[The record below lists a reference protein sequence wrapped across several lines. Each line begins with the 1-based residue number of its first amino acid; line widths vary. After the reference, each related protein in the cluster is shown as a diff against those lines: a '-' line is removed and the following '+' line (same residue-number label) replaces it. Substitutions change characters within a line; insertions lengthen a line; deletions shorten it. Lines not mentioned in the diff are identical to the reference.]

1 MRKRWRRLAALF
13 LAACIPLGLSACG
26 KQTDDTLSGT
36 VYIPEFLEFDLD
48 GWDLQYVSNGCCD
61 GTNVYILGE
70 VGRENEVTDPDT
82 GDTYTDYEYITTLFR
97 LPLDGGTAVQM
108 ENFVPL
114 SEGISET
121 TYDRES
127 YSYIDSIRV
136 DQDGALWVKESLEEY
151 IYDVPEDFDPETDY
165 MWNYD
170 MLENRSVSVQRRL
183 DETGAEVE
191 RVDTEDLQEKLGV
204 SDQNGYVGSTLTD
217 REGNTYAMV
226 EVYSDS
232 GYESKIVVLDPEMN
246 RLFEVKGDNLWGQ
259 LILLGDGSVGINT
272 YKYNQLTGE
281 GGEYLRVI
289 DKKTQD
295 WSETEY
301 PMPVNV
307 GSVYTGSGKYLFYYD
322 NGDSLYGYHADKG
335 AGEKL
340 LSWSSADINRSDL
353 EFFTF
358 LEDGRVVAMTRSWGE
373 DGMEMELAV
382 LTEQDASVLAD
393 RTTLTFA
400 TMYLSYDMR
409 ERIID
414 FNKSQLDYRIEIR
427 DYSEFNTSED
437 YSAGLTKLNTEIIA
451 GQVPDILDT
460 SGLTIRQYGANGLLE
475 DLWPYIEQDEEIGG
489 REGVMEKVLKAAEQ
503 DGKLYQ
509 VFNGFN
515 IRTVSG
521 AADVVGDRMSWTLE
535 DLMNALDSMPEGCTI
550 FGDGDTKSSM
560 LSNVM
565 AMQMDNFVDW
575 TTGECYFDSE
585 GFISLLEFCNTFPL
599 TFDWSGYD
607 YEDYESEYSRVMNG
621 TQMLMTEYIYS
632 FQELQISRKLF
643 GGSVSYVGYPREDGG
658 VGSSFVADDGLA
670 ISSIC
675 KDKEG
680 AWSFVRQILL
690 PQSNE
695 EDVENG
701 YFYFDGWGFP
711 VNRQDF
717 EAQAKVAM
725 TPDYMLDEN
734 GDPMLDENG
743 DPIEY
748 SQGGIGWGS
757 GEMIEL
763 YSASQEDYDQ
773 FMKLYETIDTMYSYD
788 EKVYA
793 IVQDVAQRYFN
804 DDITVEAAADQIQS
818 RVKLYV
824 NENI

>member
-1 MRKRWRRLAALF
+1 MRKQWRRLAALF

-26 KQTDDTLSGT
+26 RQTDDTLSGT
-36 VYIPEFLEFDLD
+36 VYIPEFLEFELD
-48 GWDLQYVSNGCCD
+48 GWDLQYVSSGCCD

-70 VGRENEVTDPDT
+70 VGRENEITDPDT
-82 GDTYTDYEYITTLFR
+82 GDTYMDYEYITTLFR
-97 LPLDGGTAVQM
+97 LPLEGGAAAQM
-108 ENFVPL
+108 ENFAPIGEED
-114 SEGISET
+114 SEPA
-121 TYDRES
+121 YDRES
-127 YSYIDSIRV
+127 YSYIEDIYV
-136 DQDGALWVKESLEEY
+136 DQDGALWVQETLSEY
-151 IYDVPEDFDPETDY
+151 IYDVPEDFDPENDY
-165 MWNYD
+165 LWNYD
-170 MLENRSVSVQRRL
+170 MLEYRDTSVRRRL

-191 RVDTEDLQEKLGV
+191 RLDTGDLKEKLGIG
-204 SDQNGYVGSTLTD
+204 DQGYLGSTVVD
-217 REGNTYAMV
+217 REGNTYALA
-226 EVYSDS
+226 ETYSDS
-232 GYESKIVVLDPEMN
+232 GYESKIVVLDAELN

-259 LILLGDGSVGINT
+259 LILLGDGSVGINN
-272 YKYNQLTGE
+272 YEYNQLTGE

-289 DKKTQD
+289 DKKTQA

-307 GSVYTGSGKYLFYYD
+307 GNVYTGNEKYLFYYD
-322 NGDSLYGYHADKG
+322 NGDSLYGYDAKKE

-340 LSWSSADINRSDL
+340 LSWSSADINRSSL

-373 DGMEMELAV
+373 NGMEMELAI

-400 TMYLSYDMR
+400 TMYLSYDLR

-414 FNKSQLDYRIEIR
+414 FNKSQLNYRIEIR
-427 DYSEFNTSED
+427 DYSEFNTADD
-437 YSAGLTKLNTEIIA
+437 YTAGLTKLNTEIIA

-489 REGVMEKVLKAAEQ
+489 RDGVMENVLKAAEQ

-509 VFNGFN
+509 VFNSFN
-515 IRTVSG
+515 IRTVAG
-521 AADVVGDRMSWTLE
+521 AASVVGQRMSWTLA
-535 DLMNALDSMPEGCTI
+535 DLNEALDSMPEGCTI
-550 FGDGDTKSSM
+550 FGDGDTKTSM

-575 TTGECYFDSE
+575 TTGECYFDSD

-599 TFDWSGYD
+599 KFDWSSYD
-607 YEDYESEYSRVMNG
+607 YDEYESVYTRIMNG
-621 TQMLMTEYIYS
+621 FQLLMTEYIYD
-632 FQELQISRKLF
+632 FQEIQIDWHLF
-643 GGSVSYVGYPREDGG
+643 GGEVAFVGYPREDGG

-670 ISSIC
+670 ISSTC

-680 AWSFVRQILL
+680 AWSFVRQVLL
-690 PQSNE
+690 PQSDE
-695 EDVENG
+695 EDIENG

-717 EAQAKVAM
+717 EAMARVAM
-725 TPDYMLDEN
+725 TPEYMLDEN

-743 DPIEY
+743 DPIEW
-748 SQGGIGWGS
+748 SQGGIGWGN

-763 YSASQEDYDQ
+763 YSVSQEEYDLL
-773 FMKLYETIDTMYSYD
+773 MELYESIDTVYSYD
-788 EKVYA
+788 EKIYA
-793 IVQDVAQRYFN
+793 IVLDVAQRYFN
-804 DDITVEAAADQIQS
+804 EDITVEAAADQIQS